1 MKRVFLT
8 GGTGF
13 IGQPLTKA
21 LLDSG
26 WAVKVLV
33 RNPETAQAKRLVEL
47 GAQCVQGDILD
58 ADSLHAGM
66 AGADLVVHNAGWYE
80 LGLDAEGEKRM
91 TDINVHGTEQVLLT
105 ALELNIP
112 RTVYVSSV
120 VYWGTSGREVWD
132 ETNSRQKPSGNFYE
146 ETKSEAHDIAL
157 KLQLEGLPLIIVCPS
172 QVIGPNDH
180 SAFGYFMRM
189 YLNRVMP
196 PMGWLP
202 KVANTFVY
210 VDDLANGIA
219 LAAQKGR
226 TGETY
231 LLVGDH
237 MEKQQYLKIWTKRP
251 GSARNLIYLPAWLV
265 KIMFATMAPLLRRLG
280 LPAFIS
286 TETVTGDVDRR
297 FSSAKAQKELGW
309 TYRSAE
315 QMWLDTLDKEIAL
328 LKKREGQSLLQRL
341 KPLE

>member
-1 MKRVFLT
+1 MKKVFLT

-21 LLDSG
+21 LLDAG
-26 WAVKVLV
+26 WAVTVLV
-33 RNPETAQAKRLVEL
+33 RNPDSNQARKLVEM
-47 GAQCVQGDILD
+47 GALCVKGDILD
-58 ADSLHAGM
+58 VESLHAGM
-66 AGADLVVHNAGWYE
+66 AGADMMVHNAGWYE
-80 LGLDAEGEKRM
+80 LGLDTEAKKRM

-120 VYWGTSGREVWD
+120 VYWGASGREIWD
-132 ETNSRQKPSGNFYE
+132 ETRLRQKAAENFYE
-146 ETKSEAHDIAL
+146 ETKSEAHEIAL
-157 KLQLEGLPLIIVCPS
+157 KFQREGLPLIIVCPS

-189 YLNRVMP
+189 YLNRIMP
-196 PMGWLP
+196 PIGWLP
-202 KVANTFVY
+202 EVANSFVY

-219 LAAQKGR
+219 LATQKGSV
-226 TGETY
+226 GETY

-237 MEKQQYLKIWTKRP
+237 MEKRHYLKIWTKRP
-251 GSARNLIYLPAWLV
+251 GSARNRIYLPAWLV

-280 LPAFIS
+280 LPAFIC

-297 FSSAKAQKELGW
+297 FSSAKAQRELGW
-309 TYRSAE
+309 TYRPAE
-315 QMWLDTLDKEIAL
+315 QMWLETLDKEIAL
-328 LKKREGQSLLQRL
+328 MKNREGQNLLQRL
-341 KPLE
+341 KPLA